1 MNNKVKQNLMMPI
14 LLVIL
19 LIVPLFDLFHP
30 GLPITHDGQD
40 HVARIANFYQNLQDG
55 NLIPRWAANLNFG
68 YGHPILMFLY
78 PLPSYMASLFHFL
91 GFSFVDS
98 TKLVFGISFVL
109 SGLTMYLWLRVFLS
123 GYTALIGGLL
133 YTLAPYRF
141 IDLYV
146 RGALGEHVAFIFPP
160 LVLYFIYKLSK
171 KPSYW
176 YLAGGSLSLTGLILA
191 HNAISLMFLPIILFY
206 IVYLGFYCKNKKY
219 FMFQALCLMLLGF
232 GLAAFFWMPAFLEGK
247 YTLRDIVT
255 RGVTLERFV
264 SLKDLFYGPWSYGI
278 SGQFTVQIGLLNW
291 LGVFLSIPLSLYFFK
306 KKNSSWIIIF
316 AFLLLFIFIAYLMTS
331 GAKPIWEMVT
341 LLQKFQFPWRF
352 LSLSVF
358 LSAVLGAF
366 VVSILSKNL
375 QKIISILFIIAI
387 LFTNK
392 EYWHANSYQQKP
404 ESFYSGIY
412 NRTTDTGESSPIWSI
427 RFMES
432 LPKAHI
438 EVLEGSANIKEGKRT
453 STKHEFIISATQKT
467 KLRENTLYF
476 PGWQIL
482 VDGKSVPIEF
492 QDQNSRGI
500 MTFLVEKGEH
510 EVTVEFTETKLRLLS
525 NFVSLASL
533 LILLTLG
540 ILNKKLWRN

>member
-1 MNNKVKQNLMMPI
+1 
-14 LLVIL
+14 
-19 LIVPLFDLFHP
+19 
-30 GLPITHDGQD
+30 
-40 HVARIANFYQNLQDG
+40 
-55 NLIPRWAANLNFG
+55 
-68 YGHPILMFLY
+68 
-78 PLPSYMASLFHFL
+78 
-91 GFSFVDS
+91 
-98 TKLVFGISFVL
+98 
-109 SGLTMYLWLRVFLS
+109 
-123 GYTALIGGLL
+123 
-133 YTLAPYRF
+133 
-141 IDLYV
+141 
-146 RGALGEHVAFIFPP
+146 
-160 LVLYFIYKLSK
+160 
-171 KPSYW
+171 
-176 YLAGGSLSLTGLILA
+176 
-191 HNAISLMFLPIILFY
+191 
-206 IVYLGFYCKNKKY
+206 
-219 FMFQALCLMLLGF
+219 
-232 GLAAFFWMPAFLEGK
+232 
-247 YTLRDIVT
+247 
-255 RGVTLERFV
+255 
-264 SLKDLFYGPWSYGI
+264 
-278 SGQFTVQIGLLNW
+278 
-291 LGVFLSIPLSLYFFK
+291 
-306 KKNSSWIIIF
+306 
-316 AFLLLFIFIAYLMTS
+316 MTS